1 MFPSIIDCR
10 TYTSSFI
17 KNGKDLCQPPVDIL
31 TCYNENLRLS
41 ILDSSKALSCV
52 SELQCV
58 SCAVMSDSLQP
69 HGLQHARLLCP
80 WNAPGKNTEWVAIS
94 FSRGPSQSRDWTGV
108 SCTACR
114 VFSIW
119 ATREAQHWA
128 CLWFVLLPAGQIS
141 FFFFDCAGSS
151 VLVGFSLVAASR
163 GYSSC
168 SAWAARC
175 GGFSCLEHG
184 L

>member
-108 SCTACR
+108 SCTAGR

-141 FFFFDCAGSS
+141 CFFFFFPFRMCIPVVTREYTPRACRN
-151 VLVGFSLVAASR
+151 SR
-163 GYSSC
+163 KPMCKTKTQHSQK
-168 SAWAARC
+168 
-175 GGFSCLEHG
+175 
-184 L
+184 